1 VKKILIIHN
10 KYLNLGG
17 EDLVVLNETKL
28 LSKNYNV
35 ENLYFHNTKKL
46 EISDYW
52 SLLFGRNRKSEKIIR
67 DKIKEFNPDIV
78 YFHNLWYKINTKTV
92 LKACKNI
99 EQIFIKQH
107 NLRHE
112 CIQGMHYRNESLCHS
127 CQTKGILQGIRKKCY
142 HDSYLKSFLM
152 TLFSRRYLKILR
164 NNKIKILTFSNF
176 HIDRLVTNKV
186 DNDKI
191 FKLNNYLEKTPTPE
205 IKINLPQKYICF
217 VGRASKEK
225 GVHIIT
231 EAFINSNL
239 KDTKLLIVGNISAD
253 IDTAKYSKYAEIE
266 FKNQLKNEEVRFL
279 MSKSRAVIMGSIA
292 YEGHPVTLSEA
303 IISNSVLIYPSF
315 SGLDELM
322 PLDYDYSYFHNDI
335 EDLTRVMNLLDDE
348 KTYSKN
354 KSSLK
359 VFKEKKYSEDLFF
372 DQFQIALDCK

>member
-1 VKKILIIHN
+1 
-10 KYLNLGG
+10 
-17 EDLVVLNETKL
+17 
-28 LSKNYNV
+28 
-35 ENLYFHNTKKL
+35 
-46 EISDYW
+46 
-52 SLLFGRNRKSEKIIR
+52 
-67 DKIKEFNPDIV
+67 
-78 YFHNLWYKINTKTV
+78 
-92 LKACKNI
+92 
-99 EQIFIKQH
+99 
-107 NLRHE
+107 
-112 CIQGMHYRNESLCHS
+112 
-127 CQTKGILQGIRKKCY
+127 
-142 HDSYLKSFLM
+142 M

-225 GVHIIT
+225 GVHIII

-253 IDTAKYSKYAEIE
+253 IETAKYSNYAEIE
-266 FKNQLKNEEVRFL
+266 FKNQLKNVEVRFL

-322 PLDYDYSYFHNDI
+322 PSDYDYSYFHNDI
-335 EDLTRVMNLLDDE
+335 EDLTRVMNLLNDE

-372 DQFQIALDCK
+372 EQFQIALDCK